1 MENQN
6 IARLMEEGAAF
17 FPAEKAGRRPVW
29 YSNPAWTGVALADL
43 APGAD
48 TKGGSF
54 SSHLVRVR
62 KDCEVPDHLHESQW
76 EWNAILAGHGKM
88 ILDGREILFKPGDTF
103 TTPPGVRHTVIADK
117 EDLALLAV
125 FVTGPK

>member
-6 IARLMEEGAAF
+6 IVRLMEEGAAF
-17 FPAEKAGRRPVW
+17 FPAEEAGRRAVW

-48 TKGGSF
+48 TQGSF
-54 SSHLVRVR
+54 TSHLVRVR
-62 KDCEVPDHLHESQW
+62 KGCEVPDHLHESQW
-76 EWNAILAGHGKM
+76 EWNAILDGHGTM
-88 ILDGREILFKPGDTF
+88 VLDGREILFKPGDTF
-103 TTPPGVRHTVIADK
+103 TTPPGVRHAVIADT

-125 FVTGPK
+125 FAPGPK